1 MCRPSQGEF
10 ARGDGTTAGAGER
23 EELYDWLEEDP
34 DYRALTSASGRMLHA
49 SALLPQANA
58 VALTITAQ
66 ADLVRLLEDAE
77 HAGVEIT
84 AWQDDAPRGVVLI
97 DGTWTVQRRVDGA
110 VPTGPSPSTLRDR
123 TAAVAPESRVLA
135 WARRETM
142 GADAPDE
149 LHARLFP
156 LSVADLADQLITV
169 IEHDSVGVEAPWAAS
184 LSAQWQSF
192 PVRATRSAPGLFAP
206 EPLDAGGRLSAWRA
220 GKAVAAAQDA
230 LEDCAVV
237 LTERWG
243 TRLLISDERHAMTG
257 DAHEIGAVAL
267 GHPDAHQLGDWLEV
281 TTGELTAGAGQLVIL
296 GHRPEESHPWRLITA
311 QHGAVEIIDFAITPS
326 TGNHSP
332 AARSMRPTTRSGV

>member
-1 MCRPSQGEF
+1 MSRPSQGEF
-10 ARGDGTTAGAGER
+10 THGDGTAAGAGDR

-34 DYRALTSASGRMLHA
+34 DHRALTSASGRMLHA

-135 WARRETM
+135 WARRETL

-149 LHARLFP
+149 LRARLFP

-169 IEHDSVGVEAPWAAS
+169 IEHDRADSIGGCNTGV
-184 LSAQWQSF
+184 
-192 PVRATRSAPGLFAP
+192 
-206 EPLDAGGRLSAWRA
+206 
-220 GKAVAAAQDA
+220 
-230 LEDCAVV
+230 
-237 LTERWG
+237 
-243 TRLLISDERHAMTG
+243 
-257 DAHEIGAVAL
+257 
-267 GHPDAHQLGDWLEV
+267 
-281 TTGELTAGAGQLVIL
+281 
-296 GHRPEESHPWRLITA
+296 
-311 QHGAVEIIDFAITPS
+311 VE
-326 TGNHSP
+326 
-332 AARSMRPTTRSGV
+332 